1 MKRGFKIRGDLIF
14 LLCIMAF
21 GVFVLVCTTL
31 LYGGE
36 SYEAKGFPM
45 YASILLLVACAVKL
59 VSLLRESARGGEGRE
74 AGVPEQESTEKS
86 GRVLPA
92 IVQNFLW
99 VAFIPVTFILLG
111 MDISFPLFELCFL
124 RAHKV
129 GWRTAVLFAVADF
142 LVINFGFGVFLQIR
156 FYEGLLFGGVF

>member
-1 MKRGFKIRGDLIF
+1 MKKGFKVKGDLVF
-14 LLCIMAF
+14 LLCVIAF

-31 LYGGE
+31 LYGRE

-45 YASILLLVACAVKL
+45 YASILLLIACAVKL
-59 VSLLRESARGGEGRE
+59 VSLLRESSQGGEERDM
-74 AGVPEQESTEKS
+74 AVSEQESAEVREQK
-86 GRVLPA
+86 LPA

-99 VAFIPVTFILLG
+99 VAFIPATFILLG

-129 GWRTAVLFAVADF
+129 RWRTAVLFAAAAF
-142 LVINFGFGVFLQIR
+142 LVIHFGFGVFLQIR
-156 FYEGLLFGGVF
+156 IYEGLLFGGVF